1 MLLARCSDMFETVLF
16 PLEQRNQALEMVK
29 AVITFAEEHASRL
42 SRLSL
47 VGVQDA
53 AEAGLSESH
62 LQLLQRTRTAV
73 EHVGVPCA
81 VVERPACSALEIC
94 SLATELNVD
103 VIVMGL
109 QGLNP
114 AQDMDSTA
122 LNVIQHSACPVLV
135 VP

>member
-1 MLLARCSDMFETVLF
+1 MFETVLF

-53 AEAGLSESH
+53 AEGGLSESH
-62 LQLLQRTRTAV
+62 IRLLQRTRTAL